1 MKVALHA
8 LRPEI
13 EAGLAAQKPVIMI
26 YDELK
31 DRIPSGYEWFR
42 QFVAREITGKAGSR
56 GGRVPAKANPA
67 PETRPSNSTHP
78 LPLPDASA
86 PAPTP
91 ERIEPRESSE
101 YQPRKFTDFGNLE
114 STLDRWYP
122 PKDRKEDK

>member
-1 MKVALHA
+1 MKVVLHA

-13 EAGLAAQKPVIMI
+13 EAGLAAHKPVIMI

-31 DRIPSGYEWFR
+31 DRIPSSYEWFR
-42 QFVAREITGKAGSR
+42 RFVAREITGKAGSQ
-56 GGRVPAKANPA
+56 GGRLPAKVNSAQA
-67 PETRPSNSTHP
+67 TQPSSSTHP
-78 LPLPDASA
+78 LPLPDATA